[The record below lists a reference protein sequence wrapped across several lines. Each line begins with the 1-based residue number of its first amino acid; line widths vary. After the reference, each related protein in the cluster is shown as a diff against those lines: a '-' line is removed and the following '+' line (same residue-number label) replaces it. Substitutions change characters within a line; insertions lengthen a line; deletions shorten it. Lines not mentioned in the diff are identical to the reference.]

1 MQTKKFL
8 LILTY
13 GNGYTNEIEK
23 INRDD
28 SDMSII
34 ITLETLLLLQK
45 KKMRLHVTVYYQG
58 EYLYSLS
65 CEELIMNYKG
75 YGVNKPISVMM

>member
-13 GNGYTNEIEK
+13 GNGYANEIEK

-34 ITLETLLLLQK
+34 ITLETLLLLLQ